1 MDRSGATP
9 AGLAGLSGCV
19 LLLLFLLLLLLL
31 LRPIVE
37 TVHGVNIC
45 VIREELNV
53 KFFRSLLATRVLFFF
68 FAIAADALEP
78 CALVLKTPNN
88 EAVNYEVI
96 GCQYHVMYGYL
107 AWHLSNHSHIRYM
120 HLGN

>member
-1 MDRSGATP
+1 M
-9 AGLAGLSGCV
+9 
-19 LLLLFLLLLLLL
+19 

-68 FAIAADALEP
+68 FFLLSSQTPWNLAPLF
-78 CALVLKTPNN
+78 LKHPTMRQLTM
-88 EAVNYEVI
+88 YEVI

-120 HLGN
+120 YLGN